1 MKLKEVMHRISII
14 LSQARRGGFTWEF
27 LLDKMEVE
35 FEIQGMEGEYS
46 IRTFQRDLTTIREVY
61 GIDIQF
67 NKRLKKYL
75 INGDDS
81 EPIRMHL
88 LESLDIINAFE
99 LASDLGQFVFFDGRR
114 AGGTEH
120 LSPLIGAIKKR
131 VKVRF
136 RHFKNW
142 IETDEYRE
150 VSPLAL
156 KQVKYSWYLIALNE
170 KEELRNYGLDRIHDL
185 STTSQKFE
193 RPEDLNLKEYYQHVF
208 GILNNSTLPVENIVL
223 HFSKEQGHYIKS
235 MPIHPSQIIGKDDEN
250 GLIVSLQ
257 LKINHELIS
266 EILSYGDQVKV
277 LEPRKLRDE
286 LSRIVKSILI

>member
-1 MKLKEVMHRISII
+1 MHRISLI

-35 FEIQGMEGEYS
+35 FGIQGLEGGYS

-75 INGDDS
+75 INEDDS

-142 IETDEYRE
+142 IETEDFRE

-185 STTSQKFE
+185 STTPQKFE
-193 RPEDLNLKEYYQHVF
+193 RPENLNFKEYYQHVF
-208 GILNNSTLPVENIVL
+208 GILNDSTLPVENILL
-223 HFSKEQGHYIKS
+223 HFSKQQGHYIRS
-235 MPIHPSQIIGKDDEN
+235 MPIHPSQIIEKDDEN

-277 LEPRKLRDE
+277 LEPE
-286 LSRIVKSILI
+286 VLSERVRRIANKITR